1 MFTFKGQLEVQAVK
15 EHSRKCLAFFKERV
29 MENSEDFLLDAY
41 TRCWCKH
48 KLADSRHNNDF
59 ALTPF
64 MKLSKHLLYPWLHNS
79 SFTNR
84 SMFVTRHS
92 KIYHNLSTTCSKIK
106 KVEFK
111 AYRPF
116 RTRQLMEAGRNLHT
130 VHKYRE
136 EFNTVN
142 ILQDKGVTLG
152 TKTRDKADK

>member
-1 MFTFKGQLEVQAVK
+1 
-15 EHSRKCLAFFKERV
+15 
-29 MENSEDFLLDAY
+29 
-41 TRCWCKH
+41 
-48 KLADSRHNNDF
+48 
-59 ALTPF
+59 
-64 MKLSKHLLYPWLHNS
+64 
-79 SFTNR
+79 
-84 SMFVTRHS
+84 MFVLRHS
-92 KIYHNLSTTCSKIK
+92 KICHKLSTTCSKIK

-136 EFNTVN
+136 EFTTVN